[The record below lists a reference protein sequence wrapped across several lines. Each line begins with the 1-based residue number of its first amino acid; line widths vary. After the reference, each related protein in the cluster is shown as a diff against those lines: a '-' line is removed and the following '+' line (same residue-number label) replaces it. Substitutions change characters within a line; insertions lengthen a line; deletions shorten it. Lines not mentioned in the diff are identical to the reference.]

1 MLRKL
6 INKIGHFSVNYF
18 ESTGQ
23 LVIMSAK
30 TFLAIRKAHNYIDQ
44 IIEQFVFIGRYS
56 LPIISIASL
65 FMGLVLGVQI
75 GTQISPQTPAWVE
88 GGLILRSILLEMG
101 PVITALILAG
111 RVSSGI
117 ASEMGA
123 MKVTEQIDALRT
135 MAIDPIEYLVMPRL
149 IAGMIAVPVL
159 LVFADTIAI
168 FAGFISSTFTIN
180 LNWAGFVKGMRHV
193 FKQFDVYTSL
203 IKAFIFGI
211 VVVLSG
217 CFFGM
222 KSGHGAKGVGK
233 ATTHAVVWAMIEI
246 LILDYIISAT
256 LYFIW

>member
-1 MLRKL
+1 MT
-6 INKIGHFSVNYF
+6 IAYF
-18 ESTGQ
+18 EATGQ
-23 LVIMSAK
+23 LVVLTVRGFFS
-30 TFLAIRKAHNYIDQ
+30 IRRAYNYIDQ
-44 IIEQFVFIGRYS
+44 IIEQFIFIGRLS
-56 LPIISIASL
+56 LPIIGISSL

-101 PVITALILAG
+101 PIITGLILAG

-123 MKVTEQIDALRT
+123 MKVTEQIDALRI
-135 MAIDPIEYLVMPRL
+135 MSIDPVEFLVMPRL
-149 IAGMIAVPVL
+149 VAGMIAAPVL

-168 FAGFISSTFTIN
+168 FAGFISSSFTIN
-180 LNWAGFVKGMRHV
+180 LNWTGFVKGMRHV
-193 FKQFDVYTSL
+193 FNQFDVYTSL
-203 IKAFIFGI
+203 IKALIFGI
-211 VVVLSG
+211 VIIMSG
-217 CFFGM
+217 SFFGL

-233 ATTHAVVWAMIEI
+233 ATTHAVVLAMIQI